1 MKKLVDLMA
10 KHNLQNSALSK
21 SFSATLNPK
30 KAEPETPVELPP
42 LDDIIIRMLR
52 HPLPGIDSTQVKKVL
67 AIFSELESKM
77 PPDVKEFYKKHIAK
91 TMEECISIFQAT
103 IPQSKCDDW
112 FKFRKYLITASI
124 ARLINYARNETTRY
138 AHFTR

>member
-30 KAEPETPVELPP
+30 KAEPDTPAELPP

-52 HPLPGIDSTQVKKVL
+52 HPLPGIDSTQVKEVL
-67 AIFSELESKM
+67 SIFSELESNL
-77 PPDVKEFYKKHIAK
+77 PPDVKEFYKKNIAK
-91 TMEECISIFQAT
+91 TIEECISIFQGT
-103 IPQSKCDDW
+103 TPQSGCNEW

-124 ARLINYARNETTRY
+124 ARLINNARSETTRY
-138 AHFTR
+138 THFTR